1 MKVPL
6 NVRRFLDHAASL
18 YGDKIG
24 VIDQDGHWTYR
35 EFKERAQRL
44 TAALKAMGVKPGDRV
59 AVLAYNNHPLL
70 EAYYGVVQFGAVL
83 VPLNIRLTLD
93 EIAYIAGDCRPSVLL
108 FDSDFEPWAAELGR
122 RLPGLRAVEI
132 RIEGSHE
139 GYEGYE
145 ELLAA
150 AEPRSIDDEVDEDR
164 IAEIFYTSGSTARPK
179 GVALTHRSLY
189 LHALQCGF
197 GMGIDDSMVL
207 LHTIPL
213 FHVNGWGTPHYVTAL
228 GGTHV
233 MLRRFIPATV
243 LELVERYRV
252 TNAAFVPTM
261 VGMLL
266 SEPTRGMRDLSSLR
280 QMNVGGAPS
289 PSSFV
294 AASMEGLSGEY
305 LGGYGLS
312 ESAPVVS
319 VARIKSTL
327 RDAPRELQDRLRG
340 FAGLPMVGVEVRL
353 EGPLGEELPW
363 DGASVGEL
371 LVRADSV
378 MDGYWNLPEETWAAL
393 RGGWLHTGDMAF
405 LHPEG
410 YIKIVDR
417 KKDIIISGGENISSA
432 EIEDVLYGH
441 PAVRECAVVGRP
453 DEKWGEVV
461 HAAVSLKAGQ
471 QASEEE
477 LLAWVRARVAAF
489 KAPRTLEIWDDL
501 PKTGT
506 GKVLKTAIRKRLRQ
520 EAEEL

>member
-6 NVRRFLDHAASL
+6 NVRRFLDHAASI

-24 VIDQDGHWTYR
+24 VIDQDGQWTYR
-35 EFKERAQRL
+35 QFRERAWRL
-44 TAALKAMGVKPGDRV
+44 SNALKAMGVRAGDRV
-59 AVLAYNNHPLL
+59 AVLGYNNHPLL

-93 EIAYIAGDCRPSVLL
+93 EIAYIAGDCEPKVLL
-108 FDSDFEPWAAELGR
+108 FDSDFAAWAVELQR
-122 RLPGLRAVEI
+122 RQPGLSLVEI
-132 RIEGSHE
+132 RIEGGHE
-139 GYEGYE
+139 GYAGYE

-150 AEPRSIDDEVDEDR
+150 ASPLPVTDEV
-164 IAEIFYTSGSTARPK
+164 AEIFYTSGSTARPK
-179 GVALTHRSLY
+179 GVALTQRSLY

-197 GMGIDDSMVL
+197 GMGIDDTMVL

-233 MLRRFIPATV
+233 MLRRFIPAMV
-243 LELVERYRV
+243 LELVERYKV

-266 SEPTRGMRDLSSLR
+266 SEPTRATRDLSSLR

-294 AASMEGLSGEY
+294 AASMDGLGGEY

-319 VARIKSTL
+319 VARIKATL

-340 FAGLPMVGVEVRL
+340 FAGLPMVGVQVRL

-363 DGASVGEL
+363 DGESVGEL

-378 MDGYWNLPEETWAAL
+378 MQGYWNMPEETEAAL

-405 LHPEG
+405 IHPEG

-461 HAAVSLKAGQ
+461 HAAVSLKEGSRATP
-471 QASEEE
+471 AE
-477 LLAWVRARVAAF
+477 LLAYVQGRVAAF
-489 KAPRTLEIWDDL
+489 KAPRTLEIWDEL

-506 GKVLKTAIRKRLRQ
+506 GKVLKTAIRSRLRQ
-520 EAEEL
+520 DAGGR